1 MQIQV
6 IKYFLT
12 LVLEWMSFNSRQFI
26 STPLLTYI
34 QALLSLV
41 VLLHFCALIGRELH
55 SVASPALLCH

>member
-1 MQIQV
+1 MQIKV

-12 LVLEWMSFNSRQFI
+12 LVLDWMSFNSRQFI

-41 VLLHFCALIGRELH
+41 GLLAQKESIMGVLI
-55 SVASPALLCH
+55 P